1 MTVVPFK
8 PAVLGSVEDFHR
20 LSRRASAIPWTNPE
34 PVIVAA
40 EDAEDASYRRMLDA
54 LAGGGALDDGRPLC
68 QALGVS
74 EALAY
79 ALYYMAGH
87 CRDAVYD
94 EDHAEEIEL

>member
-8 PAVLGSVEDFHR
+8 SAVAGSVEEFHR
-20 LSRRASAIPWTNPE
+20 LSKRVWAMPWTCPGIE
-34 PVIVAA
+34 DA
-40 EDAEDASYRRMLDA
+40 EDAEDAAYRRMLDA
-54 LAGGGALDDGRPLC
+54 LAGDGALDDGRPLC